1 MTVLTRYIAVEV
13 LKAYFVAILVLLT
26 FYNLFTFADELG
38 DLGKGDYGLEQIV
51 YYLLLTTPSV
61 FYVLTPSAARLGSLV
76 ALGAMA
82 NNHELVAMQAA
93 SLSLLGIVKA
103 VMCAG
108 LVVVLLA
115 ISVSEFIVPDAM
127 VEAKT
132 MRSEAQNK
140 ELMTQSEN
148 GFWLRDGKNFI
159 NVRKFNSEGDLG
171 QLVVYELDEQRRL
184 KVFSFM
190 DEATFVKEDEWL
202 ARGVSAV
209 QVDLEKVLLTQ
220 SEEKVWP
227 FAITQRFLDIVLVK
241 PETLS
246 SVNLFHYIQFLK
258 KNDQKAD
265 VLELAF
271 WNRLAS
277 PIVIVVMILIAV
289 PFVVKVN
296 RVTSVGFRILVGT
309 ILGVGFHL
317 FNKVVGYM
325 GLVYGLDPMLMGV
338 LPSLTILA
346 VASVVVSS
354 LR

>member
-61 FYVLTPSAARLGSLV
+61 FYVLTPSAALLGSLV

-132 MRSEAQNK
+132 SC
-140 ELMTQSEN
+140 
-148 GFWLRDGKNFI
+148 F
-159 NVRKFNSEGDLG
+159 
-171 QLVVYELDEQRRL
+171 
-184 KVFSFM
+184 VFKYWS
-190 DEATFVKEDEWL
+190 K
-202 ARGVSAV
+202 
-209 QVDLEKVLLTQ
+209 
-220 SEEKVWP
+220 
-227 FAITQRFLDIVLVK
+227 
-241 PETLS
+241 
-246 SVNLFHYIQFLK
+246 
-258 KNDQKAD
+258 
-265 VLELAF
+265 
-271 WNRLAS
+271 
-277 PIVIVVMILIAV
+277 
-289 PFVVKVN
+289 
-296 RVTSVGFRILVGT
+296 TS
-309 ILGVGFHL
+309 
-317 FNKVVGYM
+317 
-325 GLVYGLDPMLMGV
+325 
-338 LPSLTILA
+338 
-346 VASVVVSS
+346 
-354 LR
+354 